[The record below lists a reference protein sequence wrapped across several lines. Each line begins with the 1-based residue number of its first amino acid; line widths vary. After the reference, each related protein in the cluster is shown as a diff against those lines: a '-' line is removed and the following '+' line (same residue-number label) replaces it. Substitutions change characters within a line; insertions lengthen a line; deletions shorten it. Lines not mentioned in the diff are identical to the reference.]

1 MWNCGA
7 DCCGG
12 PRRLCYRPHVA
23 RARAIGKWVPAATVP
38 HGRAGVTE
46 ALMNAG
52 PRELGPLLA
61 RLETDD
67 DCIAVW
73 RDVLAA
79 TNGAKILAS
88 PFF

>member
-1 MWNCGA
+1 
-7 DCCGG
+7 
-12 PRRLCYRPHVA
+12 
-23 RARAIGKWVPAATVP
+23 
-38 HGRAGVTE
+38 
-46 ALMNAG
+46 MNAG
-52 PRELGPLLA
+52 TRELGPLLA